1 LRVSSSIETP
11 ASPSFRIETICDSVN
26 LDFLMGLSRFTGRV
40 YYSAVSEAGELTPAA
55 AIAAVL

>member
-1 LRVSSSIETP
+1 
-11 ASPSFRIETICDSVN
+11 VN